1 MIVTKLITAIS
12 TFALLFT
19 PIVEGVSAVL
29 TVPGSNTIYA
39 ADAIMTVAYTLW
51 STDFFVASLSFGIV
65 GGRVI
70 WILRKYL
77 AEEEGAGRK
86 ASNSVKDVREA
97 FTQALSS

>member
-1 MIVTKLITAIS
+1 M
-12 TFALLFT
+12 
-19 PIVEGVSAVL
+19 L
-29 TVPGSNTIYA
+29 TVPGSDTMYA
-39 ADAIMTVAYTLW
+39 ADAILTTSYTLW
-51 STDFFVASLSFGIV
+51 TVDFFVASLSFGIV